1 MNDDDLR
8 DCFAMFSLVGLL
20 SSTKITPH
28 DFKYDEIA
36 EGAWKLADAMLEAR
50 KKTDD
55 EEELG
60 IAAVKPK
67 RVYTRKTYNR

>member
-1 MNDDDLR
+1 MNEKDLR
-8 DCFAMFSLVGLL
+8 DCFAMFSLIGLL
-20 SSTKITPH
+20 GSTKITPYE
-28 DFKYDEIA
+28 FKYEEIA

-50 KKTDD
+50 NKQDD

-67 RVYTRKTYNR
+67 RTYIRKTYNR